1 LAATAPVTVELPAGT
16 KPSDR
21 EIDVFG
27 LTHPGLVRKDN
38 QDHFLLCTLHKEMH
52 VWGTSL
58 PADADLPLRSERLAF
73 IAMVAD
79 GVGGSAGGA
88 RASRQAIHTIAD
100 YVTHS
105 AMCYY
110 AMDPSDEDRFLA
122 ALQESATE
130 AHRAVQ
136 ALAEPGPRRR
146 AATTLTLGIY
156 VWPRVYILQVGDSR
170 AYVYRGGKLHRI
182 TRDQTFAEDMVD
194 RGALSASQ
202 AALSP
207 LRSVLSSALGGTTA
221 TPVVSKASS
230 SRDAVWL
237 LCTDGLTKHV
247 PDERIAE
254 HLRDIQSSEQTC
266 RALLQEALDGGGSDN
281 VTVLVGRVR
290 PPTA

>member
-1 LAATAPVTVELPAGT
+1 MAATAPVTVEIPVGA

-38 QDHFLLCTLHKEMH
+38 QDHFLLCTLHKTMH

-58 PADADLPLRSERLAF
+58 PAEAELPLRSERLAF
-73 IAMVAD
+73 VAMVAD

-88 RASRQAIHTIAD
+88 RASQQAIRTIAD
-100 YVTHS
+100 YVTQT
-105 AMCYY
+105 ALVYY
-110 AMDPSDEDRFLA
+110 AQDAGDEDAFLA
-122 ALQESATE
+122 ALQESAE
-130 AHRAVQ
+130 VAHRAVQ
-136 ALAEPGPRRR
+136 ALAEPGPRRG

-156 VWPRVYILQVGDSR
+156 VWPRAYILQVGDSR
-170 AYVYRGGKLHRI
+170 AYVYRGGKLHRV

-194 RGALSASQ
+194 RGALSATQASQ
-202 AALSP
+202 SP
-207 LRSVLSSALGGTTA
+207 LRNVLSSALGGA
-221 TPVVSKASS
+221 ASTPVVTRVTS

-247 PDERIAE
+247 SDERIAE
-254 HLRDIQSSEQTC
+254 HLRDIRSSEQTC

-281 VTVLVGRVR
+281 VTALVGRIR
-290 PPTA
+290 PT